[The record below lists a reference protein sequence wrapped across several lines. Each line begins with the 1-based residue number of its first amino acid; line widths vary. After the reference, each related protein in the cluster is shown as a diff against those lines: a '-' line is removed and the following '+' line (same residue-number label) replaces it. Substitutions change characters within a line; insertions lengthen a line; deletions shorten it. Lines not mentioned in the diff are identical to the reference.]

1 MHSKICIVLL
11 VGLAVANAAVLPV
24 HHHDYEDHHSPVEYH
39 FAYEVHDD
47 HTGDVKSQ
55 HEERH
60 GDKVTGQY
68 SLVDADGYRR
78 VVDYSSDKHTGFVA
92 KVHREPVKGHHVV
105 VAAPKKTHLVPAVH
119 YVKTVAVSPVVH
131 HVVPHVHHVEAVHHV
146 EPVHH
151 VELHH
156 AVPQVHVL
164 KPVVHLKEKHN
175 AHSHTSFKS
184 GNVSYQY

>member
-11 VGLAVANAAVLPV
+11 LGVAVANAAVLPV
-24 HHHDYEDHHSPVEYH
+24 LHHDHEENHSPAEYH
-39 FAYEVHDD
+39 FEYSVHDD

-68 SLVDADGYRR
+68 TLVDADGYRR

-105 VAAPKKTHLVPAVH
+105 VAVPKKTHLVPAVH
-119 YVKTVAVSPVVH
+119 YVKTVAVAPVVH

-156 AVPQVHVL
+156 TVPQVHVL